1 MTGTRHWYRGFGLTI
16 DSTFAIPGA
25 VPVTLGTGGIGR
37 TGRPDIVIDAGCT
50 AIGPVGDVSGPYSRS
65 GDALL
70 LDVPGVARYLA
81 PSAAQLIIEPDA
93 DADPEDVSAL
103 LVATALP
110 MLLWMRGGFV
120 LHAAGVTMPSAREA
134 IAIAGPSG
142 VGKSTLAHRLVEG
155 GASFVGDD
163 SLLVSAGSGPPQV
176 NGLAACCFLA
186 APGGAQ
192 REARCI
198 PEPMQAETAR
208 LGAVIVLARPAPRTC
223 RAPARL
229 TGPAALEALLQ
240 NRHRPRVPAIMG
252 RSAALLPI
260 SALLSRDVPIYRLEI
275 PDNDAAEAHA
285 RLLSLVAAFGPE

>member
-1 MTGTRHWYRGFGLTI
+1 MTGRWHCFRGFGLTI

-25 VPVTLGTGGIGR
+25 MPITSGTGGIGR
-37 TGRPDIVIDAGCT
+37 MGRPDIVIGQGCT
-50 AIGPVGDVSGPYSRS
+50 AIGPVDAVSGPYSRS

-81 PSAAQLIIEPDA
+81 PSAAQLVIEPFA

-120 LHAAGVTMPSAREA
+120 LHAAGVVMPGAREA
-134 IAIAGPSG
+134 LALAGPSG
-142 VGKSTLAHRLVEG
+142 IGKSTLAHRLVEA

-163 SLLVSAGSGPPQV
+163 SLLVSAGRAPPQV

-192 REARCI
+192 RETRCI
-198 PEPMQAETAR
+198 PESMQAETAP
-208 LGAVIVLARPAPRTC
+208 LGAVIVLARSAPRTC

-260 SALLSRDVPIYRLEI
+260 SAALSRDVPIYRLEI
-275 PDNDAAEAHA
+275 PENDAAQGHA
-285 RLLSLVAAFGPE
+285 RLLSLVATF